1 MYGVVVI
8 IVMGMRVIIMVP
20 IVMGMRVIIMVLIVM
35 GMRGIIMVRILMGMF
50 VIAVSAMH
58 FPDGLHARKEKPVQ
72 DRSGFGQHPDN
83 FDGMFVVCFTAGTQ
97 AMSTIKGAAYI

>member
-8 IVMGMRVIIMVP
+8 ILMGMIVIIMA
-20 IVMGMRVIIMVLIVM
+20 LIV
-35 GMRGIIMVRILMGMF
+35 MGMF

-83 FDGMFVVCFTAGTQ
+83 FDGMFFVCFAAGTQ
-97 AMSTIKGAAYI
+97 TMSTIKGAAYS